1 MLIDPS
7 WPHRYLKYLR
17 FGAMREVWGSPALA
31 CGPLDPSVSGC
42 AGVTGVLF
50 VRPGIAGRVPRKR
63 RFVGF
68 CRDLADFAVRNFAF
82 PGRRLGWEGCF
93 FKTGQRRVLRRGAGG
108 ASCIE
113 VQMERALASCCG
125 GTCRGPGLGLAV
137 WSLGFPGWGFGG
149 KSGFRGKQRFFS
161 RRRIWILGDGTFPS
175 SKRRGDGEG
184 CFFKTGQ
191 RRVLRSGHGA
201 S

>member
-1 MLIDPS
+1 ML
-7 WPHRYLKYLR
+7 L
-17 FGAMREVWGSPALA
+17 GSFL
-31 CGPLDPSVSGC
+31 LDPELRGGFRENGDLSDFVGIWRILRYETS
-42 AGVTGVLF
+42 LF
-50 VRPGIAGRVPRKR
+50 LRVAWAGR
-63 RFVGF
+63 
-68 CRDLADFAVRNFAF
+68 
-82 PGRRLGWEGCF
+82 GCF

-125 GTCRGPGLGLAV
+125 GTWRGPGLGLAV